1 MDLPNTLINQAT
13 TFTVTTVSVAW
24 VIRLLWR
31 RIMKDNTEV
40 AKDRAEI
47 NIIEVMQSQI
57 ATLSAENL
65 RLRNT
70 ESELSNRLGRLEA
83 KEQEVDAYVDKIEK
97 LQIKLDEKDQKIE
110 NLLITHAEA
119 TATLKYQ
126 LERKE
131 DQIRELMIRIEDLE
145 RRMTLS
151 RKDD

>member
-1 MDLPNTLINQAT
+1 
-13 TFTVTTVSVAW
+13 
-24 VIRLLWR
+24 
-31 RIMKDNTEV
+31 MKDNTEV